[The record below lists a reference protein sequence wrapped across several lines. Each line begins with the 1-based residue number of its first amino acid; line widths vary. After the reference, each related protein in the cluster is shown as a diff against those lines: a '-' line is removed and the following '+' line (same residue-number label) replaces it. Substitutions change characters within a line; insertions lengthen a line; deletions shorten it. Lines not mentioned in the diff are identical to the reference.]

1 MSEAAESG
9 AGAGRAGSAGALLR
23 QAREKQGLH
32 IGALSAAIKVTQ
44 RKLEALEADRYDELP
59 DATFARALAQTV
71 CRQLKIDPAPV
82 LALLP
87 PPKTHRL
94 EHLGEG
100 INETFR
106 EHADRM
112 SSPDGSALSNPVIW
126 GAALVLI
133 AAAVVYLLPPGL
145 IELPKSTPSAAA
157 SAVVLVAPAPAV
169 TVAAPVVVEPV
180 QPAASALVETV
191 HAAPEAASAAGMG
204 AAAAPVG
211 GVLQVR
217 TSAESWIEVLDGRGQ
232 AMLQRTVLPGETLG
246 LDGAMPLKLK
256 IGNAAA
262 TQLVFRGEAVDLAR
276 HTRDNIA
283 RLELK

>member
-1 MSEAAESG
+1 MSEAAETG
-9 AGAGRAGSAGALLR
+9 PGAGRAGSAGALLR

-44 RKLEALEADRYDELP
+44 RKLEALEADRYDDLP

-112 SSPDGSALSNPVIW
+112 SSPDGSAWSSPAIW
-126 GAALVLI
+126 GPALLLA

-145 IELPKSTPSAAA
+145 IDLRSAPSPAA
-157 SAVVLVAPAPAV
+157 SAVVRVPPLPA
-169 TVAAPVVVEPV
+169 VAAPVIVETVTPA
-180 QPAASALVETV
+180 PAASALVETV
-191 HAAPEAASAAGMG
+191 HAAPEPEPAASEGT
-204 AAAAPVG
+204 AAAPVG

-262 TQLVFRGEAVDLAR
+262 TQLVFRGEAVDLAG
-276 HTRDNIA
+276 HTRDNVA